1 MHVTFILDKFTCCYL
16 MRNLFRFE
24 DEENIGR
31 LLCII
36 ELEIV
41 VHGK

>member
-1 MHVTFILDKFTCCYL
+1 MHVTFILDMFTCCL
-16 MRNLFRFE
+16 MHNLLKFE

-36 ELEIV
+36 ELEV